1 MYDLLIKNSRRI
13 YVFIVIKPFRRR
25 RDCEVNAAVKILL
38 LHADLQCTFLNILLQ
53 NSGDPMKLGL

>member
-1 MYDLLIKNSRRI
+1 
-13 YVFIVIKPFRRR
+13 VFIVIKPFRRR